1 MGCCGSKGKLTRADA
16 ERIKAK
22 AGGQPIF
29 LVDPL
34 VTEVKAGAFN
44 EHPQREAGL
53 AREKYPPECQTLTSV
68 DLPAA
73 TSMRLS
79 DSERY
84 LLLCGAIGATYG
96 ADAIASLEPRVTP
109 RSVVLSRLAAGEA
122 TS

>member
-1 MGCCGSKGKLTRADA
+1 
-16 ERIKAK
+16 
-22 AGGQPIF
+22 
-29 LVDPL
+29 
-34 VTEVKAGAFN
+34 
-44 EHPQREAGL
+44 
-53 AREKYPPECQTLTSV
+53 
-68 DLPAA
+68 
-73 TSMRLS
+73 MRLS